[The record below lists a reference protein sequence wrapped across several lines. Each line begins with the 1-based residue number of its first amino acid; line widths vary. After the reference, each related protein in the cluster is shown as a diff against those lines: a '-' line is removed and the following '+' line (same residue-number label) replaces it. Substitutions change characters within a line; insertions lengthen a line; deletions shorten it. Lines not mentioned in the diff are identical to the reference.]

1 MSIMW
6 FPVVKGDSKKT
17 GKHHHMPVYSF
28 FTRQITPY
36 EMRDNL
42 KLVKPVYN
50 TMQHG
55 FRSIMY
61 QGAMIWNSSP
71 VELKEVDELD
81 KFKDLLR
88 CCSSLESC
96 NCGSCLI
103 CQQNNL

>member
-1 MSIMW
+1 MARPITS
-6 FPVVKGDSKKT
+6 
-17 GKHHHMPVYSF
+17 SF

-50 TMQHG
+50 TMQYG

-61 QGAMIWNSSP
+61 QGAMIWNSLP

-96 NCGSCLI
+96 NCGSCII